1 MGEFRHIAVKMRLL
15 RLSPLKG
22 ERSGEGAV
30 QLDGSLA
37 LVPPHPGP
45 SPSRGERS
53 STAGP
58 PGSTRAKSVRTESDF
73 AHNLLNLEHFL
84 PENRFPLFGK
94 CSSRLHCSPF
104 FLKER
109 GLGLALV
116 LSLFAALPA
125 AAQIVDSRAEAVM
138 VGPGGASTPLTPAIQ
153 PRAAAAPVPLPAHYA
168 TAARQVLRAA
178 ADQGLSGFDPISAG
192 PDRLADLVI
201 AYARA
206 QHGGRLSP
214 EAFHEAW
221 GMHPAPYDAV
231 QDYNAAVAS
240 GRFAGWLAS
249 LPPSD
254 PRYEAL
260 RQAYVALK
268 AEPPSP
274 ERAAQLRRIEANL
287 ERWRWAP
294 RDLPAERIEVNIP
307 ESRLTLLEDGRPA
320 MGMRAAVG
328 KPAKDMWTPIL
339 ATEISAVVLNPPWNI
354 PDDIFDNEIAPKLKG
369 DPAAFARR
377 GLVMRP
383 AGEEGTRVYQR
394 HSASSALG
402 QVKLDMPNDY
412 GVYLHDTPGKGV
424 FAKDAR
430 SITHG
435 CIRLEGAVPLAKR
448 LLARESAATPE
459 EIARVLAGNDT
470 RPVPLPRREPVYL
483 FYWTAKVENGQLS
496 FAEDIYGWDR
506 ELNAKLAAR

>member
-1 MGEFRHIAVKMRLL
+1 MIT
-15 RLSPLKG
+15 LS
-22 ERSGEGAV
+22 AM
-30 QLDGSLA
+30 SL
-37 LVPPHPGP
+37 P
-45 SPSRGERS
+45 
-53 STAGP
+53 
-58 PGSTRAKSVRTESDF
+58 
-73 AHNLLNLEHFL
+73 
-84 PENRFPLFGK
+84 
-94 CSSRLHCSPF
+94 
-104 FLKER
+104 
-109 GLGLALV
+109 
-116 LSLFAALPA
+116 LPA
-125 AAQIVDSRAEAVM
+125 LAQIFDSRAEAVM
-138 VGPGGASTPLTPAIQ
+138 VSPGGALTPLPSPA
-153 PRAAAAPVPLPAHYA
+153 PAPAPLPAPYE
-168 TAARQVLRAA
+168 TAARQALARAS
-178 ADQGLSGFDPISAG
+178 DHGLAGFDPTAAG
-192 PDRLADLVI
+192 PERLAELVV

-206 QHGGRLSP
+206 QHGQRLTP
-214 EAFHEAW
+214 ATFHEAW
-221 GMHPAPYDAV
+221 GMRPAPYDAV

-240 GRFAGWLAS
+240 GRFDAWLAT
-249 LPPSD
+249 LPPPD

-268 AEPPSP
+268 AEAPSP

-294 RDLPAERIEVNIP
+294 RDLPPERIEVNIP
-307 ESRLTLLEDGRPA
+307 ESRLALLEDGRPA
-320 MGMRAAVG
+320 MAMRAAVG
-328 KPAKDMWTPIL
+328 KSAKDMWTPIL

-377 GLVMRP
+377 GLVVRP

-394 HSASSALG
+394 HSPTSALG

-424 FAKDAR
+424 FAKEAR

-448 LLARESAATPE
+448 LLAKENAATPD

-470 RPVPLPRREPVYL
+470 STVPLPRPEPVYL
-483 FYWTAKVENGQLS
+483 FYWTTRIENGQLS

-506 ELNAKLAAR
+506 ELNAKLTAAR

>member
-1 MGEFRHIAVKMRLL
+1 MDVIQGFRLTKFM
-15 RLSPLKG
+15 
-22 ERSGEGAV
+22 
-30 QLDGSLA
+30 
-37 LVPPHPGP
+37 
-45 SPSRGERS
+45 
-53 STAGP
+53 
-58 PGSTRAKSVRTESDF
+58 
-73 AHNLLNLEHFL
+73 
-84 PENRFPLFGK
+84 NRIKEPQSK
-94 CSSRLHCSPF
+94 VCSSLCSRDHNPAIWLHKSCTGRFSYI
-104 FLKER
+104 FLKESNLLGVSTPLAGVS
-109 GLGLALV
+109 GLVMIALSAM
-116 LSLFAALPA
+116 SLPLPA
-125 AAQIVDSRAEAVM
+125 LAQVIDSRAEAVF
-138 VGPGGASTPLTPAIQ
+138 VGSGPAPSLQPPSPQPLAPLPPQ
-153 PRAAAAPVPLPAHYA
+153 DAAAA
-168 TAARQVLRAA
+168 RQALARAA
-178 ADQGLSGFDPISAG
+178 DHGLPGFDPTGVSPG
-192 PDRLADLVI
+192 RLAELVV

-206 QHGGRLSP
+206 QHGQRLTP
-214 EAFHEAW
+214 ETFHEAW
-221 GMHPAPYDAV
+221 GMRPAPYDAV
-231 QDYNAAVAS
+231 QGYNAAVVS
-240 GRFAGWLAS
+240 GRFDAWLAT
-249 LPPSD
+249 LAPPD

-268 AEPPSP
+268 AEAPAP

-294 RDLPAERIEVNIP
+294 RDLPPERIEVNIP
-307 ESRLTLLEDGRPA
+307 ESRLALLEDRRPA
-320 MGMRAAVG
+320 MAMRAAVG

-339 ATEISAVVLNPPWNI
+339 ATKISAVVLNPPWNI

-377 GLVMRP
+377 GLVWRP

-424 FAKDAR
+424 FAKEAR

-448 LLARESAATPE
+448 LLAKENAATPD

-470 RPVPLPRREPVYL
+470 STVPLPRPEPVYL
-483 FYWTAKVENGQLS
+483 FYWTARIENGQLS

>member
-1 MGEFRHIAVKMRLL
+1 V
-15 RLSPLKG
+15 
-22 ERSGEGAV
+22 
-30 QLDGSLA
+30 
-37 LVPPHPGP
+37 
-45 SPSRGERS
+45 
-53 STAGP
+53 
-58 PGSTRAKSVRTESDF
+58 
-73 AHNLLNLEHFL
+73 
-84 PENRFPLFGK
+84 
-94 CSSRLHCSPF
+94 
-104 FLKER
+104 
-109 GLGLALV
+109 LG
-116 LSLFAALPA
+116 
-125 AAQIVDSRAEAVM
+125 
-138 VGPGGASTPLTPAIQ
+138 
-153 PRAAAAPVPLPAHYA
+153 
-168 TAARQVLRAA
+168 
-178 ADQGLSGFDPISAG
+178 AG
-192 PDRLADLVI
+192 PDRLTERVI

-206 QHGGRLSP
+206 QHGLRLSP

-221 GMHPAPYDAV
+221 GMHPAAYDAV
-231 QDYNAAVAS
+231 ADYNAALAS
-240 GRFAGWLAS
+240 GRFDAWLAS
-249 LPPSD
+249 LPPPD
-254 PRYEAL
+254 PRYDAL
-260 RQAYVALK
+260 RQAYVTLK
-268 AEPPSP
+268 AGAPSP
-274 ERAAQLRRIEANL
+274 ERAVQLRRIEANL

-294 RDLPAERIEVNIP
+294 RDLPPERIEVNIP
-307 ESRLTLLEDGRPA
+307 ESRLTLLEEGRPA

-354 PDDIFDNEIAPKLKG
+354 PDDIFDHEIAPKLKG

-394 HSASSALG
+394 HSPTSALG

-435 CIRLEGAVPLAKR
+435 CIRLEGAVPLAER
-448 LLARESAATPE
+448 LLAKESAAAPE

-470 RPVPLPRREPVYL
+470 STVPLPRPEPVYL